1 MLGQALRA
9 VGEGERAECFELF
22 SRTLDIEWVRRVLQT
37 TGTASV
43 RKRKLPAEA
52 VVWLVIGMALLRDR
66 SIDEVVRHLD
76 LSLPDGAQRTRVSHS
91 AVVQARTRLGGEPLA
106 VLFEETAKHWATKT
120 AEELRW
126 RGLAVYGVDGTTLL
140 VADTVDNE
148 MAFGRPAS
156 GRTPGAYPQLRLVAL
171 MVLRAHVLASVVPG
185 SYNTNEQVLAER
197 LWATLP
203 EDSVVV
209 VDKGFISYRVF
220 HSIQSSGRSR
230 HWLCRAK
237 KNLKWHVVRRLGPG
251 DDLVEIP
258 IHRSLRKAH
267 PELPE
272 SLPARVVH
280 YQRPG
285 FRPQTLLT
293 SLLDPVAFPAHEII
307 ELYHERWELE
317 IGFDE
322 IKTHTL
328 ERCETLRSKA
338 SVGVLQELWGL
349 AIAYNLVR
357 LEMLRVAQHLRSP
370 PARISFRHALMLVR
384 NFLLSAWLASPGVLP
399 KRLDALHQEIAL
411 LLLPPRRDRRY
422 PREVKIK
429 MSPYKKKSAP
439 ARTSP
444 KRSLK

>member
-1 MLGQALRA
+1 MLGKALRA
-9 VGEGERAECFELF
+9 VGEGERAESFELF

-37 TGTASV
+37 TGKASV

-66 SIDEVVRHLD
+66 SIDEVVHHLD
-76 LSLPDGAQRTRVSHS
+76 LSLPDRVQPASIAHS
-91 AVVQARTRLGGEPLA
+91 AIVQARTRLGDQPLA
-106 VLFEETAKHWATKT
+106 MLFDETAKQWATE
-120 AEELRW
+120 AAAAHRW
-126 RGLAVYGVDGTTLL
+126 RGLAVYGVDGTTLR
-140 VADTVDNE
+140 VADTADNE

-156 GRTPGAYPQLRLVAL
+156 GRAPGAYPQLRLVAL
-171 MVLRAHVLASVVPG
+171 MVLRAHLLAAVVPG
-185 SYNTNEQVLAER
+185 AYDTNEQRLAEP
-197 LWATLP
+197 LWPTLP

-220 HSIQSSGRSR
+220 HFIQSSGRSR

-237 KNLKWHVVRRLGPG
+237 KNLQWRVVRSLGPN
-251 DDLVEIP
+251 DELVEIP
-258 IHRSLRKAH
+258 LDRSLRKAH

-272 SLPARVVH
+272 SLPARVVRYH
-280 YQRPG
+280 YPG
-285 FRPQTLLT
+285 FRPQALLT
-293 SLLDPVAFPAHEII
+293 SLLDPVTFPADEIAA
-307 ELYHERWELE
+307 LYHERWELE

-328 ERCETLRSKA
+328 DRCETLRSRA
-338 SVGVLQELWGL
+338 PCGVLQELWGL

-357 LEMLRVAQHLRSP
+357 LEMFRVAADLAIP
-370 PARISFRHALMLVR
+370 PTRLSFRHSLMLIR

-399 KRLDALHQEIAL
+399 KRLDSLHRDLAL
-411 LLLPPRRDRRY
+411 LLLPTRRPRSY

-429 MSPYKKKSAP
+429 LSGYKKKTVSARFP
-439 ARTSP
+439 R